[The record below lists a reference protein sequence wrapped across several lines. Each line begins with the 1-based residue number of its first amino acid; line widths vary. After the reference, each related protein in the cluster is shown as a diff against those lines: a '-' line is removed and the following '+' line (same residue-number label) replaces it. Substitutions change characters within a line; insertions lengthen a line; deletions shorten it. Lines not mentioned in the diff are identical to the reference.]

1 MKPKLIA
8 MTFLTLSVIF
18 IIFWFQVYQSTKRFN
33 KEINLIEKKI
43 LLSKESNKILLS
55 EYTAHTNPSYIKYL
69 SSIYL
74 ENEDQNY
81 EKISIFSNKNFINKI
96 DEIKLI
102 VPTSINDNM
111 ETKLEKK

>member
-1 MKPKLIA
+1 MLFP
-8 MTFLTLSVIF
+8 
-18 IIFWFQVYQSTKRFN
+18 
-33 KEINLIEKKI
+33 
-43 LLSKESNKILLS
+43 SKESNKILLS

-74 ENEDQNY
+74 ENEGQNY